1 MATRGMA
8 WHGTARHGTAR
19 HPVAGDRC
27 TIVRRD
33 GGAVGEPHDQ
43 PVRVDGIRVRRS
55 PCSTRRPPAR
65 SPHCAPARSCKRVS
79 ERWDGCRRRKCAP
92 LRRSS
97 ARRSVRRVQIGAPGD
112 GETSLLVTPSGL
124 FAVARSIKRA
134 ACYMHRTACNM
145 HHTAYT
151 CRPLGADSTPRSRMH
166 ATVHIA
172 LESAH
177 SLGADGRNPLW
188 NARVC
193 VLVYAL
199 VPVVCFIQARTVKRT
214 VRAAMRSALAV
225 WSRPRM
231 PPRDTAAVGLPG
243 EGALDGLR
251 RRNRAGGTL
260 RFTVRD
266 CVATCCTV
274 LRPVMRVP

>member
-1 MATRGMA
+1 MARRACWSLRVDSSLSLEVLNVQHATC
-8 WHGTARHGTAR
+8 TVRHAT
-19 HPVAGDRC
+19 C
-27 TIVRRD
+27 TI
-33 GGAVGEPHDQ
+33 
-43 PVRVDGIRVRRS
+43 
-55 PCSTRRPPAR
+55 
-65 SPHCAPARSCKRVS
+65 
-79 ERWDGCRRRKCAP
+79 
-92 LRRSS
+92 L
-97 ARRSVRRVQIGAPGD
+97 
-112 GETSLLVTPSGL
+112 
-124 FAVARSIKRA
+124 
-134 ACYMHRTACNM
+134 
-145 HHTAYT
+145 HTYT

-166 ATVHIA
+166 VTVHIA